1 MSVSRDNAPE
11 AALRESEDRFQV
23 LVDAAPVAILIVD
36 DDGRIMLANAG
47 AEAIFGYAR
56 SEVIGRPVEVLVP
69 SAARAAHERHRAGY
83 STAPRARPMGIGI
96 ELEGLRRDG
105 RTFPIEVGLSVAQAQ
120 GRTQVIAFI
129 TDITARKQAERAIL
143 DERSRLARD
152 LHDAVTQSLFSASLI
167 ADVLPRLWE
176 RDAVEGRRRLEELR
190 ALTRGALAEMR
201 ILLLELRPGALTE
214 VPLAELLR
222 HVADASTNRTPI
234 GLDLRV
240 DGDGALPPDVQIG
253 LFRIVQEALN
263 NVARHANARGVT
275 IRLDQRAGHV
285 ELEVA
290 DDGVGFDPASVDASH
305 LGLRIMRERAEAI
318 GAAIV
323 VDGRC
328 GGSAGGSGT
337 RVAVRWSVGDA
348 GGDA

>member
-1 MSVSRDNAPE
+1 MSVPGDDVRE
-11 AALRESEDRFQV
+11 VALRESEDRFRA
-23 LVDAAPVAILIVD
+23 LVEAAPVAILIVG
-36 DDGRIMLANAG
+36 DDGRIALANAG
-47 AEAIFGYAR
+47 AEAIFGHAR
-56 SEVIGRPVEVLVP
+56 SEVVGRPVEILIP
-69 SAARAAHERHRAGY
+69 SAARAAHEGHRAAFLA
-83 STAPRARPMGIGI
+83 APRARPMGSGM
-96 ELEGLRRDG
+96 ELEGLHRDG
-105 RTFPIEVGLSVAQAQ
+105 RTMPIEVGLSVAQAQ

-129 TDITARKQAERAIL
+129 TDITARKQAERAVL

-176 RDAVEGRRRLEELR
+176 RDAAEGRRRLEELR
-190 ALTRGALAEMR
+190 TLTRGALAEMR

-240 DGDGALPPDVQIG
+240 DGDGTLPPDVQIG

-275 IRLDQRAGHV
+275 IRLEQGPGHV
-285 ELEVA
+285 ALEVA

-323 VDGRC
+323 VDSRC
-328 GGSAGGSGT
+328 GDGAGGRGT
-337 RVAVRWSVGDA
+337 RVAVRWPVGDA